1 MHTQAVT
8 LGGSKGASPPGE
20 VGLDATIVQASDVTK
35 TYRLRTG
42 NVHALDGVSFR
53 ARRGEFLSLLGPSGC
68 GKSTLLRIVAGL
80 MPATSGSVAL
90 DGRPVA
96 GPQTQVGIVFQRPIL
111 LEWRTALDNVLL
123 QAEARHIDRAG
134 ARQRALDL
142 LGSVGLNG
150 FENVRPQALSGG
162 MQQRVAIC
170 RALLHDPRILLMD
183 EPFGALDALTRDQMA
198 VDLQRLW
205 RQGEKTV
212 VFVTH
217 SIDEAVFLSDRVL
230 IMTPRP
236 GRIDLDLSIELPRP
250 RRVAMKESPEFA
262 AYSHQIREALAAS
275 GVLREDD

>member
-1 MHTQAVT
+1 MQTQA
-8 LGGSKGASPPGE
+8 ASPGGTGTAAPAVAGP
-20 VGLDATIVQASDVTK
+20 DAPIVQASDVAK
-35 TYRLRTG
+35 TYLLRTG
-42 NVHALDGVSFR
+42 SVHALDGVTFR
-53 ARRGEFLSLLGPSGC
+53 VRRGEFLSLLGPSGC
-68 GKSTLLRIVAGL
+68 GKSTLLRILAGL
-80 MPATSGSVAL
+80 TPASSGEITL
-90 DGRPVA
+90 EGRPVA
-96 GPQTQVGIVFQRPIL
+96 GPQTQVGMVFQRPVL

-123 QAEARHIDRAG
+123 QAEARRLNRAT
-134 ARQRALDL
+134 ARQRALEL
-142 LGSVGLNG
+142 LGSVGLTG
-150 FENVRPQALSGG
+150 FEHVRPQALSGG

-198 VDLQRLW
+198 IDLQRLW

-236 GRIDLDLSIELPRP
+236 GRIDLDLSIDLPRP

-262 AYSHQIREALAAS
+262 TYSHQIREALAAR
-275 GVLREDD
+275 GVLREDE